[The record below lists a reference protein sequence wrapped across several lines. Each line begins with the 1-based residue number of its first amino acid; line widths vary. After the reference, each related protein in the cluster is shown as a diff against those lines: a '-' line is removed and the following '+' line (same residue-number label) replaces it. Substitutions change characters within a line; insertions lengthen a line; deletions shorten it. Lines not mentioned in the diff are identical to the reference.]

1 MNPSAQDWIKK
12 FLSTY
17 KQEVIALQSTSKDAF
32 YNQLKATGF
41 LYGNANSL
49 IIKHD
54 IDLVLSHAECTK
66 VNLFHALLHIGI
78 NNSPLQTPQEII
90 STIVLYYK
98 ALDKAKTGFLQAI
111 TFSNSETSNLENIL
125 SKRLQ
130 EINTVHKTNAVSLF
144 TYALLYIDVL
154 GFEHWL
160 SEQIDSKGFIKNLE
174 LQTMLC
180 CFKSLNAKQE
190 KTEYDSMLI
199 SLFEATPEYKNSQQ
213 SLETANSIEDFSGF
227 SIQARTYILDLSTL
241 AVWENITLDPEER
254 TYLKILA
261 SSLQLDKNMVQKS
274 IENIK
279 AFTLNSTQKVSLFE
293 YATPIKQFYTQ
304 STGTVKRLIVR
315 NKDRLQKELQ
325 ESGELLKLLGVS
337 TYRELSK
344 EEKNKVKE
352 QLLDICKTIPS
363 LTIFLLPGGAIL
375 LPLLVKFI
383 PKLLPSAFD
392 ENRVD

>member
-17 KQEVIALQSTSKDAF
+17 KEDVSSLQFTPKSAF
-32 YNQLKATGF
+32 YDLLKATGF

-49 IIKHD
+49 ILKHD
-54 IDLVLSHAECTK
+54 IDLALSHGEFTK
-66 VNLFHALLHIGI
+66 VNLFHALLYTGI
-78 NNSPLQTPQEII
+78 SKTPRATPLEII
-90 STIVLYYK
+90 SNIVQYYK
-98 ALDKAKTGFLQAI
+98 ALDKAKTGFLQTI
-111 TFSNSETSNLENIL
+111 TFSSSETSNLESVL
-125 SKRLQ
+125 SKRLH
-130 EINTVHKTNAVSLF
+130 EINTVNKTNAVSLL
-144 TYALLYIDVL
+144 TYALLYVDVL
-154 GFEHWL
+154 AFEYWL
-160 SEQIDSKGFIKNLE
+160 SNDKDTKAFTKNLE

-180 CFKSLNAKQE
+180 CFGSLKAKQK
-190 KTEYDSMLI
+190 KTQYDSMLI
-199 SLFEATPEYKNSQQ
+199 SLFEASAQYKNAKQ
-213 SLETANSIEDFSGF
+213 SIETANSKENFNELTTH
-227 SIQARTYILDLSTL
+227 ARKYIFDISTL
-241 AVWENITLDPEER
+241 ALWE
-254 TYLKILA
+254 
-261 SSLQLDKNMVQKS
+261 DKNIDTKEHKYLEALARNLDLDQNTLQKS
-274 IENIK
+274 IDAIK
-279 AFTLNSTQKVSLFE
+279 YFSSKSEGKLSLFE

-304 STGTVKRLIVR
+304 SSSTVKRLIVR

-325 ESGELLKLLGVS
+325 ESGELLKLLGIS

-344 EEKNKVKE
+344 DEKSKVKE

>member
-17 KQEVIALQSTSKDAF
+17 KEDVISLQFTSKDAF
-32 YNQLKATGF
+32 YDLLNATGF

-49 IIKHD
+49 ILKHD
-54 IDLVLSHAECTK
+54 IDLALSHQECTK
-66 VNLFHALLHIGI
+66 VNLFHALLYTGI
-78 NNSPLQTPQEII
+78 SNTPSASPQEVI
-90 STIVLYYK
+90 STIVKYYK
-98 ALDKAKTGFLQAI
+98 ALDKAKTGFLKAI
-111 TFSNSETSNLENIL
+111 IFSSSETSNLESIL
-125 SKRLQ
+125 SKRLH
-130 EINTVHKTNAVSLF
+130 EINTVNKTNAVSLL
-144 TYALLYIDVL
+144 TYALLYVDVL
-154 GFEHWL
+154 AFEYWL
-160 SEQIDSKGFIKNLE
+160 SEGSDSKVFTKNLE

-180 CFKSLNAKQE
+180 CFGSLNAKQE
-190 KTEYDSMLI
+190 KTQYDSMLI
-199 SLFEATPEYKNSQQ
+199 SLFEASSQYKDTEQ
-213 SLETANSIEDFSGF
+213 SLETANRKENFEQFSAY
-227 SIQARTYILDLSTL
+227 ARKYILDVSTL
-241 AVWENITLDPEER
+241 AVWENKPLDLKEHI
-254 TYLKILA
+254 YLEALVNN
-261 SSLQLDKNMVQKS
+261 LELDQDTQQKS
-274 IENIK
+274 IDAIK
-279 AFTLNSTQKVSLFE
+279 AFSLKTQGKVSLFE

-304 STGTVKRLIVR
+304 STSTVKRLIVR

-344 EEKNKVKE
+344 DEKSKVKE

-375 LPLLVKFI
+375 LPLLVKLI

>member
-17 KQEVIALQSTSKDAF
+17 KEDVSSLQFTPKSAF
-32 YNQLKATGF
+32 YDLLKATGF

-49 IIKHD
+49 ILKHD
-54 IDLVLSHAECTK
+54 IDLALSHGECTK
-66 VNLFHALLHIGI
+66 VNLFHALLYTGI
-78 NNSPLQTPQEII
+78 SNTPTATPLEII
-90 STIVLYYK
+90 STIVQYYK

-111 TFSNSETSNLENIL
+111 TFSSSETSNLESIL
-125 SKRLQ
+125 SKRLH
-130 EINTVHKTNAVSLF
+130 EINTVNKTNAVSLL
-144 TYALLYIDVL
+144 TYALLYVDVL
-154 GFEHWL
+154 AFEYWL
-160 SEQIDSKGFIKNLE
+160 SNGKDSKSFTKNLE

-180 CFKSLNAKQE
+180 CFGSLKAKQE
-190 KTEYDSMLI
+190 KTQYDSMLI
-199 SLFEATPEYKNSQQ
+199 SLFEASTQYKNAKQ
-213 SLETANSIEDFSGF
+213 SIETVNSKENFTGLTSY
-227 SIQARTYILDLSTL
+227 ARKYIFDISTL
-241 AVWENITLDPEER
+241 AVWQKNNIDTKEHI
-254 TYLKILA
+254 YLKALA
-261 SSLQLDKNMVQKS
+261 SNLDLDQNTLHKS
-274 IENIK
+274 IDAIK
-279 AFTLNSTQKVSLFE
+279 YFSLKSEGKLSLFE

-304 STGTVKRLIVR
+304 STSTVKRLIIR

-325 ESGELLKLLGVS
+325 ESGELLKLLGIS

-344 EEKNKVKE
+344 DEKSKVKE

>member
-54 IDLVLSHAECTK
+54 IDLILSHAECTK

-241 AVWENITLDPEER
+241 AVWENITLDPEDH

>member
-17 KQEVIALQSTSKDAF
+17 KQEVIALQSTPKDAF

-66 VNLFHALLHIGI
+66 VNLFHALLHVGI
-78 NNSPLQTPQEII
+78 NNSTLQTPQEII

-180 CFKSLNAKQE
+180 CFKSLNTKQE

-213 SLETANSIEDFSGF
+213 SLETANSIENFSGF

-241 AVWENITLDPEER
+241 AVWENITLDPEDH

-261 SSLQLDKNMVQKS
+261 SSLQLDKNTVQKS

-363 LTIFLLPGGAIL
+363 LTIFLLPGGALL

>member
-17 KQEVIALQSTSKDAF
+17 SQEVIALQSTPKDAF

-49 IIKHD
+49 MLKHD
-54 IDLVLSHAECTK
+54 IDLELSHAECTK
-66 VNLFHALLHIGI
+66 VNLFHALLYIGA
-78 NNSPLQTPQEII
+78 NKNPTQTPQEII
-90 STIVLYYK
+90 CTIVLYYK

-144 TYALLYIDVL
+144 TNALLYIDVL
-154 GFEHWL
+154 GFEYWL
-160 SEQIDSKGFIKNLE
+160 SKKIHSKEFIKNLE

-180 CFKSLNAKQE
+180 CFKSLKAKQE

-199 SLFEATPEYKNSQQ
+199 SLFEATPEFKKSQQ
-213 SLETANSIEDFSGF
+213 SLETANNIEYFSGF
-227 SIQARTYILDLSTL
+227 SIQARTYILDLCTL
-241 AVWENITLDPEER
+241 AIWENKTLDPLDC

-261 SSLQLDKNMVQKS
+261 TNLQLDKNMVHES
-274 IENIK
+274 IESIK
-279 AFTLNSTQKVSLFE
+279 SFSLNSTQRVSLFE

-304 STGTVKRLIVR
+304 STSTVKRLIVR

-344 EEKNKVKE
+344 EEKSKVKE

>member
-66 VNLFHALLHIGI
+66 VNLFHALLHVGI
-78 NNSPLQTPQEII
+78 NNNPLQTPQEII

-180 CFKSLNAKQE
+180 CFKSLNTKQE
-190 KTEYDSMLI
+190 KTEYDNMLI

-213 SLETANSIEDFSGF
+213 SLETANSIENFSGF

-241 AVWENITLDPEER
+241 AVWENITLDPEDH

-261 SSLQLDKNMVQKS
+261 SSLQLDKNTVQKS

>member
-17 KQEVIALQSTSKDAF
+17 KEDVSSLQFTPKSAF
-32 YNQLKATGF
+32 YDLLKATGF

-49 IIKHD
+49 ILKHD
-54 IDLVLSHAECTK
+54 IDLALSHGECTK
-66 VNLFHALLHIGI
+66 VNLFHALLYTGI
-78 NNSPLQTPQEII
+78 SNTPTATPLEII
-90 STIVLYYK
+90 STIVQYYK

-111 TFSNSETSNLENIL
+111 TFSSSETSNLESIL
-125 SKRLQ
+125 SKRLH
-130 EINTVHKTNAVSLF
+130 EINTVNKTNAVSLL
-144 TYALLYIDVL
+144 TYALLYVDVL
-154 GFEHWL
+154 AFEYWL
-160 SEQIDSKGFIKNLE
+160 SNGKDSKSFTKNLE

-180 CFKSLNAKQE
+180 CFGSLKAKQE
-190 KTEYDSMLI
+190 KTQYDSMLI
-199 SLFEATPEYKNSQQ
+199 SLFEASTQYKNAKQ
-213 SLETANSIEDFSGF
+213 SIETVNSKENFTGLTSY
-227 SIQARTYILDLSTL
+227 ARKYIFDISTL
-241 AVWENITLDPEER
+241 AVWQKNNIDTKEHI
-254 TYLKILA
+254 YLKALA
-261 SSLQLDKNMVQKS
+261 SNLDLDQNTLQKS
-274 IENIK
+274 IDAIK
-279 AFTLNSTQKVSLFE
+279 YFSLKSEGKLSLFE

-304 STGTVKRLIVR
+304 STSTVKRLIIR

-325 ESGELLKLLGVS
+325 ESGELLKLLGIS

-344 EEKNKVKE
+344 DEKSKVKE

>member
-66 VNLFHALLHIGI
+66 VNLFHALLHVGI
-78 NNSPLQTPQEII
+78 NNNPLQTPQEII

-180 CFKSLNAKQE
+180 CFKSLNTKQE

-213 SLETANSIEDFSGF
+213 SLETANSIENFSGF

-241 AVWENITLDPEER
+241 AVWENITLDPEDH

-261 SSLQLDKNMVQKS
+261 SSLQLDKNTVQKS

>member
-12 FLSTY
+12 FLSIY
-17 KQEVIALQSTSKDAF
+17 KKEMLTLPLTPKDTF
-32 YNQLKATGF
+32 YDLLKDTGF

-49 IIKHD
+49 IIEFD
-54 IDLVLSHAECTK
+54 IDLALSHGECTK
-66 VNLFHALLHIGI
+66 VNLFHSLLYTGL
-78 NNSPLQTPQEII
+78 SKKPLATPQEII
-90 STIVLYYK
+90 SSIVEYYK

-111 TFSNSETSNLENIL
+111 TFSSSQPSNLESIL
-125 SKRLQ
+125 SKRLH
-130 EINTVHKTNAVSLF
+130 EINTVNKINAVSLL

-154 GFEHWL
+154 AFEYWL
-160 SEQIDSKGFIKNLE
+160 SEGVDSKGFTKNLE

-180 CFKSLNAKQE
+180 CFGSLNAKQD
-190 KTEYDSMLI
+190 KTEYDSMLL
-199 SLFEATPEYKNSQQ
+199 SLFEASSQYKDSRQ
-213 SLETANSIEDFSGF
+213 SIETANSKENFNGF
-227 SIQARTYILDLSTL
+227 STQARKYIFELSTL
-241 AVWENITLDPEER
+241 AVWEDKSLDAKELAN
-254 TYLKILA
+254 LKPLA
-261 SSLQLDKNMVQKS
+261 STLELDQNIVQKS
-274 IENIK
+274 IDNIK
-279 AFTLNSTQKVSLFE
+279 AFSLKSKGKISLFE

-304 STGTVKRLIVR
+304 STSTVKRLIVR

-337 TYRELSK
+337 TLRELSK

>member
-17 KQEVIALQSTSKDAF
+17 KQELIALQSTSKDAF

-66 VNLFHALLHIGI
+66 VNLFHALLHVGI
-78 NNSPLQTPQEII
+78 NNNPLLTPQEII

-180 CFKSLNAKQE
+180 CFKSLNTKQE
-190 KTEYDSMLI
+190 KTEYDNMLI

-213 SLETANSIEDFSGF
+213 SLETANSIENFSGF

-241 AVWENITLDPEER
+241 AVWENITLDPEDH

-261 SSLQLDKNMVQKS
+261 SSLQLDKNTVQKS

>member
-17 KQEVIALQSTSKDAF
+17 KEDVISLQFTSKNAF
-32 YNQLKATGF
+32 YDLLKATGF

-49 IIKHD
+49 TLKHD
-54 IDLVLSHAECTK
+54 IDLALSHQECTK
-66 VNLFHALLHIGI
+66 VNLFHALLYTGI
-78 NNSPLQTPQEII
+78 SNTPTATPLEMI
-90 STIVLYYK
+90 STIVQYYK

-111 TFSNSETSNLENIL
+111 TFSSSETSNLESIL
-125 SKRLQ
+125 SKRLH
-130 EINTVHKTNAVSLF
+130 EINTVNKTNAVSLL
-144 TYALLYIDVL
+144 TYALLYVDVL
-154 GFEHWL
+154 AFEYWL
-160 SEQIDSKGFIKNLE
+160 SNGKDSKSFTKNLE

-180 CFKSLNAKQE
+180 CFGSLKAKQE
-190 KTEYDSMLI
+190 KTQYDSMLI
-199 SLFEATPEYKNSQQ
+199 SLFEASTQYKNAKQ
-213 SLETANSIEDFSGF
+213 SIETVNSKENFTGLTSY
-227 SIQARTYILDLSTL
+227 ARKYIFDISTL
-241 AVWENITLDPEER
+241 AVWQKNNIDTKEHI
-254 TYLKILA
+254 YLKALA
-261 SSLQLDKNMVQKS
+261 SNLDLDQNTLQKS
-274 IENIK
+274 IDAIK
-279 AFTLNSTQKVSLFE
+279 YFSLKSEGKLSLFE

-304 STGTVKRLIVR
+304 STSTVKRLIIR

-325 ESGELLKLLGVS
+325 ESGELLKLLGIS

-344 EEKNKVKE
+344 DEKSKVKE

>member
-17 KQEVIALQSTSKDAF
+17 KEDVISLQFTSKDAF
-32 YNQLKATGF
+32 YDLLNATGF

-49 IIKHD
+49 ILKHD
-54 IDLVLSHAECTK
+54 IDLALSHQECTK
-66 VNLFHALLHIGI
+66 VNLFHALLYTGSI
-78 NNSPLQTPQEII
+78 NKPLATPLEII
-90 STIVLYYK
+90 STIVQYYK
-98 ALDKAKTGFLQAI
+98 ALDKAKTGFLQSI
-111 TFSNSETSNLENIL
+111 TFSSSETSNLESIL
-125 SKRLQ
+125 SKRLH
-130 EINTVHKTNAVSLF
+130 EINTVNKTNAVSLL

-154 GFEHWL
+154 AFEYWL
-160 SEQIDSKGFIKNLE
+160 SEGSDSKAFTKNLE

-180 CFKSLNAKQE
+180 CFGSLNAKQE
-190 KTEYDSMLI
+190 KTQYDSMLI
-199 SLFEATPEYKNSQQ
+199 SLFEASSQYKDTEQ
-213 SLETANSIEDFSGF
+213 SLETANSKENFEQFSGY
-227 SIQARTYILDLSTL
+227 ARKYIFDVSTL
-241 AVWENITLDPEER
+241 AVWENKTLDPKEHR
-254 TYLKILA
+254 YLEVLA
-261 SSLQLDKNMVQKS
+261 SNLELDQNTLQKS
-274 IENIK
+274 IDAIK
-279 AFTLNSTQKVSLFE
+279 AFSLKTQGKVSLFE

-304 STGTVKRLIVR
+304 STSTVKRLIVR

-325 ESGELLKLLGVS
+325 ESGELLKLLGIS

-344 EEKNKVKE
+344 DEKSKVKE

-375 LPLLVKFI
+375 LPLLVKLI

>member
-241 AVWENITLDPEER
+241 AVWENITLDPEDH

>member
-17 KQEVIALQSTSKDAF
+17 KQELIALQSTSKDAF

-66 VNLFHALLHIGI
+66 VNLFHALLHVGI
-78 NNSPLQTPQEII
+78 NNNPLQTPQEII

-180 CFKSLNAKQE
+180 CFKSLNTKQE

-213 SLETANSIEDFSGF
+213 SLETANSIENFSGF

-241 AVWENITLDPEER
+241 AVWENITLDPEDH

-261 SSLQLDKNMVQKS
+261 SSLQLDKNTVQKS